1 MKKILVLI
9 SIIAFATSCTL
20 EEKIISSST
29 PDTYYKTVVQ
39 CKTGLNGCYLPL
51 EALYR
56 SGDYFEVC
64 EAATDLI
71 YHTYTSYYDAQ
82 CDYNPTRPRYGAT
95 IWTQCYRGVM
105 RCNAMYQAILRSPLT
120 EEEQAPLLAECV
132 ILRAFYYYILTINFG
147 DVPYYFDEVTD
158 ANNDI
163 ISQLP
168 RMSATDLRNILV
180 EELWYWIADK
190 TQVTADG
197 RQCRQALEYI
207 KTYDPINNYRIGSM
221 IGCVIGGK
229 LAMWNRDWDKAIAF
243 FRYVEDVYGYV
254 DADAVAGGGD
264 STDSEEGGETTTDRV
279 GYEPINALMGYA
291 VSDIKYRN
299 RYTAESIFEL
309 PGYAKDYG
317 LRVTHGL
324 ASRCTPSRSTA
335 NPGSEDVGDET
346 EEEDPTVDLTKK
358 SDMYNGIRIPEF
370 GSEMRTTHAYRPTKY
385 FYRSSS
391 FTDGKGTTV
400 AKGLMP
406 YNSTDKRRATY
417 DPAKFSYDVITEV
430 EDGGGFLAWCWAGW
444 TSTENIETVPRHMQW
459 FSSPGSA
466 TGRPFLG
473 DKFWCPG
480 MVYTQDSNNLKIF
493 RFAHVILDLAE
504 CHMRM
509 GDYEKANAYLSAPK
523 RRAGITETAYSNEDQ
538 FMEELMAESARE
550 LFGEYTRRHNLVRW
564 GVWSDRVARY
574 SDSSS
579 LRTRAEQYP
588 CLQYYPIPDEQ
599 VVLSNYNLDNK
610 EYDKYGL

>member
-20 EEKIISSST
+20 EEKILSSST

-39 CKTGLNGCYLPL
+39 CRTGLNGCYLPL
-51 EALYR
+51 EAMYR

-64 EAATDLI
+64 EAASDLI
-71 YHTYTSYYDAQ
+71 YHSYSSYYDAQ
-82 CDYNPTRPRYGAT
+82 CDYNPTRPRYGST
-95 IWTQCYRGVM
+95 IWVQSYKGVM
-105 RCNAMYQAILRSPLT
+105 RCNAIYQAILRSPLT
-120 EEEQAPLLAECV
+120 DEEQAPLLAECA
-132 ILRAFYYYILTINFG
+132 ILRAYYYYILTINFG

-163 ISQLP
+163 ITQLP
-168 RMSATDLRNILV
+168 RMSATELRNILI
-180 EELWYWIADK
+180 EELWYWLADK

-197 RQCRQALEYI
+197 RQCQQALPYI
-207 KTYDPINNYRIGSM
+207 KTYDPLNEYRIGSM
-221 IGCVIGGK
+221 VGCVIGGK
-229 LAMWNRDWDKAIAF
+229 LSMWNKDWDRAIGF
-243 FRYVEDVYGYV
+243 YKYIEDVYRKV
-254 DADAVAGGGD
+254 DDDAIENDG
-264 STDSEEGGETTTDRV
+264 STSSEEGESGDDEYIIKNCLL
-279 GYEPINALMGYA
+279 GYKL
-291 VSDIKYRN
+291 SDIKFRN
-299 RYTAESIFEL
+299 RYTEESIFEL
-309 PGYAKDYG
+309 PGHAKDYG
-317 LRVTHGL
+317 LRVTHGI
-324 ASRCTPSRSTA
+324 ASRCTPPRSTA
-335 NPGSEDVGDET
+335 SPGQEDETDET
-346 EEEDPTVDLTKK
+346 EENLDETVDLSKK
-358 SDMYNGIRIPEF
+358 SDMYNGVRIPEF
-370 GSEMRTTHAYRPTKY
+370 GSEMRTTHAYRPTRY

-391 FTDGKGTTV
+391 YDDGWGEKV
-400 AKGLMP
+400 SKGLMA

-417 DPAKFSYDVITEV
+417 DPANYSQDEITEI

-444 TSTENIETVPRHMQW
+444 TSTENINTVPRHMQW

-493 RFAHVILDLAE
+493 RFANVVLDLAE
-504 CHMRM
+504 AHMRM
-509 GDYEKANAYLSAPK
+509 GNFRLANAYLNAPK
-523 RRAGITETAYSNEDQ
+523 RRAGIAEVNYTDEDS
-538 FMEELMAESARE
+538 FMEELMKESARE
-550 LFGEYTRRHNLVRW
+550 LFGEFTRRHNLVRW
-564 GVWSDRVARY
+564 GKWSEHVSRY

-579 LRTRAEQYP
+579 LRTRAKNYP